1 MKNRIIVAAGLALLL
16 ALTGCSVP
24 KVEVTNAKPQAQEEK
39 PAEEKITPPPATGP
53 EEGSRE
59 APLPYGQEVTVYD
72 IATNDPLWKIT
83 VAGTSDATEAIAQAN
98 QFNEPPAAG
107 NIYLAI
113 PVHIVWQGAEPVQPW
128 ADFQNG
134 IDVNYVDASGVT
146 HEEEFVVQPWP
157 SLMDIAD
164 LYQGGAADF
173 TTVVQVPAGTTGLVR
188 ISASNLDFFVGDR
201 G

>member
-1 MKNRIIVAAGLALLL
+1 MRKTIATAAALALLITL
-16 ALTGCSVP
+16 AGCSVP
-24 KVEVTNAKPQAQEEK
+24 KVEVTQPDAEPQSQVEE
-39 PAEEKITPPPATGP
+39 TPVAPPAVGP

-59 APLPYGQEVTVYD
+59 APLPYGQEITVYD
-72 IATNDPLWKIT
+72 EATNNPLWLIT
-83 VAGTSDATEAIAQAN
+83 VGQPTDATEAIAQTN

-107 NIYLAI
+107 NTYLSI
-113 PVHIVWQGAEPVQPW
+113 PVHIVWQGTEPVQPW

-134 IDVNYVDASGVT
+134 IDVNYVDAGGVT

-173 TTVVQVPAGTTGLVR
+173 ATVVQVPAGTTGLVR
-188 ISASNLDFFVGDR
+188 ISASNLDFFVGTK
-201 G
+201 